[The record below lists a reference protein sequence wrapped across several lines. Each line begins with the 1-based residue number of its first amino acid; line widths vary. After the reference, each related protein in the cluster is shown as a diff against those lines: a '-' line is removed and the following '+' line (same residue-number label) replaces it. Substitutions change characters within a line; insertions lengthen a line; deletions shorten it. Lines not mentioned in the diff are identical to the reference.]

1 MADVVNSE
9 TRSRM
14 MSGIRSKDTRP
25 EQLVRKALFA
35 AGFRFRL
42 HRRSL
47 PGVPDV
53 VLPRRKV
60 AIFVHGCFWHL
71 HRECLYAKLP
81 TTRPVFWRNKLEGN
95 AQRDQNNIEALL
107 ALGWRVLVV
116 WECATREKAA
126 GLSETLFAWIE
137 GGENRGELSGGSTG
151 GESDAQCLHFVKA
164 IDDYPHKLH
173 GSKSQE
179 SQASID

>member
-1 MADVVNSE
+1 MADVVSSE

-14 MSGIRSKDTRP
+14 MSGIRSKDTKP

-42 HRRSL
+42 HRRNL

-53 VLPRRKV
+53 VLPGRRV

-71 HRECLYAKLP
+71 HRECQYAKIP
-81 TTRPVFWRNKLEGN
+81 STRPDFWRKKLEGN
-95 AQRDQNNIEALL
+95 AQRDRRNVEALI

-116 WECATREKAA
+116 WECATKKNVV
-126 GLSETLFAWIE
+126 GLQEALVAWIG
-137 GGENRGELSGGSTG
+137 GGETRGELSGGTTYASADLIVGYNGLLPPNTT
-151 GESDAQCLHFVKA
+151 ECCQRSLRLQ
-164 IDDYPHKLH
+164 
-173 GSKSQE
+173 GSR
-179 SQASID
+179 